1 MVRRRQQN
9 DRIKPKQL
17 ITTLAKREASNAG
30 MTSKQHPNPIEV
42 FALHE
47 EMILQMAKN
56 YEKQAKTSKKKFALN

>member
-30 MTSKQHPNPIEV
+30 MTSKRHPNPIEV

-47 EMILQMAKN
+47 EMILQMAKTTKN
-56 YEKQAKTSKKKFALN
+56 KLKLARKSLH

>member
-30 MTSKQHPNPIEV
+30 MTSKEHPNPIEV
-42 FALHE
+42 IAIHK

-56 YEKQAKTSKKKFALN
+56 YEKQAKTIARKSSH